1 MNNKS
6 TIINDSEIINNNV
19 IDIRDFLNILERRRK
34 AILLT
39 SAIVFTLS
47 IISLSYRR
55 ITNPQYL
62 GTFSIMTRDPILD
75 KKRGSSGSAIIE
87 DLAVNQTYSDM
98 PTLIQYLKS
107 EKVISKTAISNN
119 IPANALSKQIN
130 ISVPRN
136 PDVQN
141 FMPSILKIDVIGPDK
156 IKLLKIIK
164 DLSDDYIKIASDT
177 KEEKLIDG
185 LKFLNNE
192 RPSLE
197 KRSIKLQN
205 QLEEFRL
212 VNKLINPL
220 NEAELIT
227 TRIEEIKNKILIL
240 ESENVRLLFI
250 KDNLLNGILYT
261 EGINNQNESSGLEIM
276 GAEQL
281 LLQEILD
288 VKAAL
293 AKAQSTY
300 KKTSKYVL
308 NLEAKLNQLEPILLE
323 NQKSAV
329 DAAIVI
335 NKGKIKS
342 SQNEL
347 TELDKQFSNLPKL
360 INEYS
365 RIISNQKLIDQ
376 NLEYLLSA
384 TEKLELELSQGTL
397 PWKIISKPY
406 ISPRPFKPEI
416 EINLLYGLLA
426 SLFIGVIIGLIS
438 DKVDNV
444 FHSSNELQKDN
455 RIPPLLGFIPFFKFT
470 SVNNEIDNEGKDTL
484 TVNNFNKIPDED
496 ASLNF
501 IYQET
506 FRNIYTSIKFSKIDK
521 NIKTIAIT
529 SSIPSEGKSLFSIL
543 LALNVSEIDKKV
555 LIVDVDLRKP
565 SLHKKLEVDN
575 IAGLSN
581 ILVDDK
587 YNWKDALNQIGNYK
601 NLSFITG
608 GKTPP
613 NPIKLLNSKKMRSL
627 VEDFSNEFDLI
638 IFDCPPLIGLSDAL
652 ILSEFV
658 DGVILTVSLNKVKKQ
673 LVKDSLEK
681 LETASNEILGIVT
694 NTIKQPNNLLSSK
707 NTYYYN
713 YQYTYEN
720 SYLPLDKKNLGKK
733 NKSENDEL
741 SDNNSGETFLNK
753 STKNFIKI
761 KNKFIN
767 WLNE

>member
-130 ISVPRN
+130 ISVPKN

-506 FRNIYTSIKFSKIDK
+506 FRNIYTSIKFSKTDK

-741 SDNNSGETFLNK
+741 SDNNGETFLNK